1 LCAFSCVSQASKK
14 IAKVLMEGGKLL
26 AESCPVCSTP
36 LVQEK
41 SGEVYC
47 VNCQKRVVIVSKD
60 EEIVEKLSLPSVLAE
75 LEELMVNMI
84 HKEVDRIS
92 SSNEPSLDGFERL
105 NQMLEVLKRIRELK
119 AA

>member
-1 LCAFSCVSQASKK
+1 MCVFSCVSQASKK

-84 HKEVDRIS
+84 HREVDRMNS
-92 SSNEPSLDGFERL
+92 PNGGGLEGFERL

-119 AA
+119 TA

>member
-1 LCAFSCVSQASKK
+1 MSEVSKK

-47 VNCQKRVVIVSKD
+47 VSCQKRVVIIAKD
-60 EEIVEKLSLPSVLAE
+60 EELVEKLSLPSVLAE
-75 LEELMVNMI
+75 LEEVMVDMI
-84 HKEVDRIS
+84 HKEVSRMTAS
-92 SSNEPSLDGFERL
+92 EDGTLKSFERVSH
-105 NQMLEVLKRIRELK
+105 MLDILKKIRELK
-119 AA
+119 ST